1 MTISSFH
8 PDRVLA
14 VTFALT
20 LLIVS
25 GCATAQD
32 IMLGNERILTPSNE
46 RTLTAR
52 ERLDNAEK
60 GVKELQEK
68 DAHHDETLQD
78 IQKRLA
84 DLGNQIRHEHDQMMM
99 IEARIEEYTQLSAR
113 SSRDDERKVEEMAMK
128 LDRLSGMVEKL
139 AQEVKSIQESYAG
152 KDVQPVTDMENL
164 DEEALYNRAYDT
176 FTRGELDA
184 AHSLFNTFLAKYPR
198 GKFSDNARFWIG
210 ESLYRRNRFEEAIL
224 EYEKVKKDFPSG
236 DKVPAALLK
245 QALSFLRLNRKEEAT
260 ILLKELIRHYP
271 QSEQAGMAK
280 EQLEKL
286 Q

>member
-1 MTISSFH
+1 
-8 PDRVLA
+8 
-14 VTFALT
+14 
-20 LLIVS
+20 
-25 GCATAQD
+25 
-32 IMLGNERILTPSNE
+32 
-46 RTLTAR
+46 
-52 ERLDNAEK
+52 
-60 GVKELQEK
+60 
-68 DAHHDETLQD
+68 
-78 IQKRLA
+78 
-84 DLGNQIRHEHDQMMM
+84 MM

-113 SSRDDERKVEEMAMK
+113 SSRDTERKVDETAMK

-139 AQEVKSIQESYAG
+139 TKEVKAIQESYAG
-152 KDVQPVTDMENL
+152 KALQPGPDTESL
-164 DEEALYNRAYDT
+164 DEEAFYNRAYDT

-184 AHSLFNTFLAKYPR
+184 AHGLFNTFLAKYPK

-245 QALSFLRLNRKEEAT
+245 QALSFLKLNRKEEAA
-260 ILLKELIRHYP
+260 ILLKDLIRHYP